1 MNVFPNADTF
11 CPPFAARRS
20 HSAVISGASRP
31 GRPAG
36 PLLSSERMS
45 SRRGFTLIE
54 MSIVFAL
61 IAIVATAAFSTM
73 NASRRNANVNAV
85 VWELALELQGQ
96 RAAAIGDQRDRLV
109 VVVDAPGNDATS
121 CSVVSPAD
129 CTRVFYLQQPA
140 ATWTLADFDPS
151 APDVAAGMQDWRS
164 LPAGVRLHLA
174 GTGAPAP
181 RPFGN
186 PTTPSAGV
194 RVFDADLTGTCGDR
208 TCFAIRFRASGE
220 VTAERAVVTAATKTG
235 FAFAV
240 SSDLTGSSGGAAQY
254 GAVVAFPA
262 GIVKTF
268 SL

>member
-1 MNVFPNADTF
+1 
-11 CPPFAARRS
+11 
-20 HSAVISGASRP
+20 
-31 GRPAG
+31 
-36 PLLSSERMS
+36 MS

-54 MSIVFAL
+54 FSIVFAL

-96 RAAAIGDQRDRLV
+96 RATALGDQQDRLV
-109 VVVDAPGNDATS
+109 VVVDAPGNDASS
-121 CSVVSPAD
+121 CGITAPAS
-129 CTRVFYLQQPA
+129 CTRVYYLKKPV
-140 ATWTLADFDPS
+140 ATWKLADFDP
-151 APDVAAGMQDWRS
+151 AALDADDGFQDWRS
-164 LPAGVRLHLA
+164 LPTGVRLHLA

-194 RVFDADLTGTCGDR
+194 RVFDADLTGTCGGR
-208 TCFAIRFRASGE
+208 KCFAIRFRASGE
-220 VTAERAVVTAATKTG
+220 VTAEHAVETSATKTG
-235 FAFAV
+235 FAFAL
-240 SSDLTGSSGGAAQY
+240 SSDLTGSSAGAAQQ
-254 GAVVAFPA
+254 GAVIAFPA